1 MLQGRISSTFT
12 RYYFSVSGR
21 QLNCFRDNSQGSLL
35 SVVPLCNAKCFATVP
50 HGGHEKCFRVVL
62 PDSTLAQSSY
72 LFAADSDRERR
83 LWMATIQRLANITPP
98 PNRVIFFYGRG
109 GGGHK
114 ASANAVRDCLQQDDY
129 EPCDVKMEDIGLLLE
144 APILGDYVKRAFN
157 LLGVPG
163 GDDLYNFFMAKGWYR
178 IANFITSLGQGVID
192 KNATAIGDW
201 LCEYFAAEQ
210 PALVVSFVPFVNKV
224 MREALQHVCP
234 GVSLLTVITDMEHS
248 EAHNW
253 IDPYDGNATNHTIV
267 AGGSHLQSQA
277 RELGYGDANLL
288 CTGGMVVHPAYYQRT
303 ASPVKPLD
311 RIERRSVRE
320 QLDSKLP
327 TAVMFFGGFGPPQM
341 EAIAEQLLHQFEL
354 NLVLLVGKNDALK
367 AKFEAKIAAGLPQWT
382 RSPVLVD
389 GFIPPSTLIDYIGA
403 ASCVIGKPGPGVV
416 SEAAVLGVPF
426 VTEHNERTMDQEV
439 CVVDFVRK
447 EKIGVIV
454 RSLTEPF
461 PPDLFSQLEDCRR
474 HIAGVSNNAVFDVS
488 AFCEEAVRLMG
499 TGAGAVP
506 ATPEK
511 IPPLSSACKTRVE
524 RLPSPEWGALVTNIN
539 VAVSPPNWSTSPG
552 KGRAAFE
559 FIPITSAEEIGSPPI
574 APSGA

>member
-1 MLQGRISSTFT
+1 
-12 RYYFSVSGR
+12 
-21 QLNCFRDNSQGSLL
+21 
-35 SVVPLCNAKCFATVP
+35 
-50 HGGHEKCFRVVL
+50 
-62 PDSTLAQSSY
+62 
-72 LFAADSDRERR
+72 
-83 LWMATIQRLANITPP
+83 
-98 PNRVIFFYGRG
+98 
-109 GGGHK
+109 
-114 ASANAVRDCLQQDDY
+114 
-129 EPCDVKMEDIGLLLE
+129 
-144 APILGDYVKRAFN
+144 
-157 LLGVPG
+157 
-163 GDDLYNFFMAKGWYR
+163 
-178 IANFITSLGQGVID
+178 
-192 KNATAIGDW
+192 
-201 LCEYFAAEQ
+201 
-210 PALVVSFVPFVNKV
+210 
-224 MREALQHVCP
+224 
-234 GVSLLTVITDMEHS
+234 MEHS

-303 ASPVKPLD
+303 ASPVKPID

-382 RSPVLVD
+382 RAAVARGQCDLYAALCDLGCLSRRSPVLVD

-474 HIAGVSNNAVFDVS
+474 HIAGVSNNAVFDV
-488 AFCEEAVRLMG
+488 R
-499 TGAGAVP
+499 
-506 ATPEK
+506 
-511 IPPLSSACKTRVE
+511 
-524 RLPSPEWGALVTNIN
+524 AL
-539 VAVSPPNWSTSPG
+539 
-552 KGRAAFE
+552 
-559 FIPITSAEEIGSPPI
+559 
-574 APSGA
+574 